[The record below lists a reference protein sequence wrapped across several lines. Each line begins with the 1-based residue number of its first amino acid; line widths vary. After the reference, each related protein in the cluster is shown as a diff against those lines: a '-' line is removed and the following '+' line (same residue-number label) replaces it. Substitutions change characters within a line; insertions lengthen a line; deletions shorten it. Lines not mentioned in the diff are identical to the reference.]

1 MNHEQDMEPDMLAE
15 SEESGFAVWR
25 NEEEDGYMYHV
36 ELGLVTLHLTSEE
49 WEELVILIR
58 QASA

>member
-1 MNHEQDMEPDMLAE
+1 MNNDHDLEPDMLAE
-15 SEESGFAVWR
+15 SEESGFAIWR

-36 ELGLVTLHLTSEE
+36 ELGLITLHLTSEE
-49 WEELVILIR
+49 WQELVILVR

>member
-1 MNHEQDMEPDMLAE
+1 MEPDMLAE